1 MLTLTTVQLAR
12 RRYKGSVGDSHEIAL
27 SFGPTVVTCHVSC
40 RMSDNQTKSASTF
53 FRTCQTIP
61 TSAFSLPGLP
71 WCDLILPC
79 PSSQ

>member
-40 RMSDNQTKSASTF
+40 LMSYVGQSNEKCLDVFSNMSNKTNFGISFSGSTMV
-53 FRTCQTIP
+53 
-61 TSAFSLPGLP
+61 
-71 WCDLILPC
+71 
-79 PSSQ
+79 